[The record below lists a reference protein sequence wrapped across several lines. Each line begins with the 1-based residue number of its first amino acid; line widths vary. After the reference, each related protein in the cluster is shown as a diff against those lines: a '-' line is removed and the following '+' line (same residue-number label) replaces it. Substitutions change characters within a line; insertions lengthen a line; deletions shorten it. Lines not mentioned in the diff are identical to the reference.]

1 MPKTEPF
8 DNHLKEYEEW
18 FDSNH
23 FVYLSELDAVRK
35 VLPSQGRGIEIGIG
49 SGLFAEPLGIK
60 EGCDPSAEMR
70 GKAQKR
76 RLKVK
81 ECVAEALPYE
91 NGSAD
96 YVLMVT
102 TICFVDDP
110 QKTFKEI
117 FRVLKPEGSVI
128 VAFVDKD
135 SPVGKIYLENKAKS
149 MFYKEATFFSTD
161 EILKLLRNAG
171 FTTDRIVQTVF
182 GKLNEI
188 HEIQQSKEGHNE
200 GSFVVIKG
208 IKPGK
213 TTEV

>member
-23 FVYLSELDAVRK
+23 YVYLSELEAVK
-35 VLPSQGRGIEIGIG
+35 KLLPSTGRGIEIGIG

-70 GKAQKR
+70 GKAEKR
-76 RLKVK
+76 GLKVK
-81 ECVAEALPYE
+81 KCVAENLPYDD
-91 NGSAD
+91 NSVD
-96 YVLMVT
+96 YALMVT

-117 FRVLKPEGSVI
+117 FRVLKPSGSVI

-149 MFYKEATFFSTD
+149 MFYKEATFFSTK
-161 EILKLLRNAG
+161 EILKLLKDAG
-171 FTTDRIVQTVF
+171 FRSDNILQTVF
-182 GKLNEI
+182 GMLKEI
-188 HEIQQSKEGHNE
+188 HEIQQPKEGHNE
-200 GSFVVIKG
+200 GSFVVVKG
-208 IKPGK
+208 IKK
-213 TTEV
+213 